1 MVCALMKKTPAKT
14 VIQEIIIIII
24 IITIIKCE
32 LAVWLSDY
40 HYPIYLNRFTK
51 DTLEKLHC
59 SAAVSYTHLTLPT
72 KLEV

>member
-1 MVCALMKKTPAKT
+1 VTDAPCQVHGFRPDLKNTNKDCDTRNNNNNFN
-14 VIQEIIIIII
+14 
-24 IITIIKCE
+24 KCE

-59 SAAVSYTHLTLPT
+59 SAD
-72 KLEV
+72 